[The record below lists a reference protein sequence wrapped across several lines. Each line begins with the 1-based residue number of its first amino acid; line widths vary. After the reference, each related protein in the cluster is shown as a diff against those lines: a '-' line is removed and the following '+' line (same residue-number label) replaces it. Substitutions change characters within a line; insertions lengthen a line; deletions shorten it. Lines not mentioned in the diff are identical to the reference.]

1 MNGNAR
7 REDGFTLIELL
18 VVMSIAALLFV
29 LIAPSGPRQRDRAEM
44 ANSARAIAAALRMAR
59 SRAIASDRPAI
70 FAVDVEAGRF
80 TGAAA
85 GTIGELPR
93 GASVMLTTTQD
104 ETSSASR
111 GAIRFYPDGSSTG
124 GGLTI
129 LRSADRYDVLVDW
142 LTGAVSIHEQH
153 GPALL
158 SSTR

>member
-1 MNGNAR
+1 MSKKVWRA
-7 REDGFTLIELL
+7 DGFTLIELL
-18 VVMSIAALLFV
+18 VVMTIAALLFV
-29 LIAPSGPRQRDRAEM
+29 LVAPSGARQRDRAEL
-44 ANSARAIAAALRMAR
+44 AGSARAIAAALRMAR

-80 TGAAA
+80 TGAMA
-85 GTIGELPR
+85 GTTGELPR

-104 ETSSASR
+104 ETASASR

-153 GPALL
+153 A
-158 SSTR
+158 SAR